1 MAINNKIARNIVPE
15 LHIIFTAILLI
26 VWSIP
31 HTIGVRNVSG
41 FILLLSALPFLMSYI
56 RKNGLP
62 DPIRYFWTILFVLTI
77 WILLQALFISSE
89 TMWSLQEIRGQ
100 WDVPLLFALLGVSL
114 ASPNLDSNLY
124 IRVIVFCLIILIAH
138 YVIEAIQDWH
148 FSGTLTTRRGS
159 IFGSPTSPSY
169 INAFILAFLIAELY
183 VYFFDRSKLILKLP
197 ISLTLI
203 FIVLVAF
210 ATYLTRI
217 RLGVAGIVALLISG
231 SILVAAYKKPK
242 TAIASLFLLITA
254 TALSVYHYYDDG
266 RWNRLIDT
274 IDTAV
279 DTEKNE
285 VWVTTGTLPE
295 ISGGTTAGASNYAR
309 MAMAKQGLTIIYEK
323 PLGIGFGRNAYGH
336 EMSRRYGDSISGNLN
351 RGHSHSG
358 LIDWT
363 IGTGIPGLL
372 LWLWFVVY
380 ILLYSAKE
388 GFGKEKNPYAVALFL
403 ITMSMLYRSVV
414 DGTLRDHML
423 QMNMFLIAFL
433 FAKVSFS
440 KTPPIDQRP

>member
-1 MAINNKIARNIVPE
+1 MPHTNKFIKNTLTETHVIFIV
-15 LHIIFTAILLI
+15 ILLL

-41 FILLLSALPFLMSYI
+41 FLLLLLSLPFLISYI
-56 RKNGLP
+56 RKSSMP
-62 DPIRYFWTILFVLTI
+62 KPITTFWLILFVLTL
-77 WILLQALFISSE
+77 WILVQAILISPE

-100 WDVPLLFALLGVSL
+100 WDVPLLFALLGMSL

-124 IRVIVFCLIILIAH
+124 IRVIIFCLIILMSH
-138 YVIEAIQDWH
+138 YAIEAIQEWH
-148 FSGTLTTRRGS
+148 FHGTLTTRRGS
-159 IFGSPTSPSY
+159 IFGSPVSPSY

-183 VYFFDRSKLILKLP
+183 VSFFDKSKLILNLP
-197 ISLTLI
+197 ISIILILITL
-203 FIVLVAF
+203 VTF

-217 RLGVAGIVALLISG
+217 RLGVVGIVALLISG

-242 TAIASLFLLITA
+242 TAIASLFLLVTA

-266 RWNRLIDT
+266 RWSRLIDT
-274 IDTAV
+274 IESST

-285 VWVTTGTLPE
+285 DWVTSGSLPK
-295 ISGGTTAGASNYAR
+295 ISGGVTAGASNYAR
-309 MAMAKQGLTIIYEK
+309 MAMATNGIRMIIDK
-323 PLGIGFGRNAYGH
+323 PLGVGFGRNAYGH
-336 EMSRRYGDSISGNLN
+336 EMKRKYGDKISGNLN

-372 LWLWFVVY
+372 LWLWFVIY
-380 ILLYSAKE
+380 ILVYAAKE

-403 ITMSMLYRSVV
+403 ITMSMLYRSAV

-433 FAKVSFS
+433 FAKISFS
-440 KTPPIDQRP
+440 KTSSIDQRP

>member
-1 MAINNKIARNIVPE
+1 
-15 LHIIFTAILLI
+15 
-26 VWSIP
+26 
-31 HTIGVRNVSG
+31 
-41 FILLLSALPFLMSYI
+41 MS
-56 RKNGLP
+56 
-62 DPIRYFWTILFVLTI
+62 
-77 WILLQALFISSE
+77 
-89 TMWSLQEIRGQ
+89 
-100 WDVPLLFALLGVSL
+100 
-114 ASPNLDSNLY
+114 
-124 IRVIVFCLIILIAH
+124 
-138 YVIEAIQDWH
+138 
-148 FSGTLTTRRGS
+148 
-159 IFGSPTSPSY
+159 
-169 INAFILAFLIAELY
+169 
-183 VYFFDRSKLILKLP
+183 FFDKSKLILKLP

-217 RLGVAGIVALLISG
+217 RLGVLGIVALLISG

-254 TALSVYHYYDDG
+254 TALSVYHYYDDS
-266 RWNRLIDT
+266 RWNRLVDT
-274 IDTAV
+274 IYSAV
-279 DTEKNE
+279 NTEKNE
-285 VWVTTGTLPE
+285 NWVTTGSLPE
-295 ISGGTTAGASNYAR
+295 ISGGTIAGASNYAR
-309 MAMAKQGLTIIYEK
+309 MAMAKQGITIISEK

-336 EMSRRYGDSISGNLN
+336 EMARRYGDSISGNLN

-372 LWLWFVVY
+372 LWFWFVVY

-403 ITMSMLYRSVV
+403 ITMSMLYRSAV

-440 KTPPIDQRP
+440 KTSSIDQRP